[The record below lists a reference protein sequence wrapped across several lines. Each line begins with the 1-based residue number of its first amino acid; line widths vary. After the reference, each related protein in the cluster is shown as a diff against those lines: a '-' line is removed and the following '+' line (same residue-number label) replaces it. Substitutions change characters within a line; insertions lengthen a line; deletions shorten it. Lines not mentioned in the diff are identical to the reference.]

1 MQGKKIKAVGKKFIL
16 ENKIRISKGKEN
28 LVATFTLDTIP
39 TVTEG
44 GDGCTSAVMHTRLLG
59 SIVRLV
65 MLFLIIFRELTS
77 VEEPRWTQA
86 KGRGVA

>member
-1 MQGKKIKAVGKKFIL
+1 M
-16 ENKIRISKGKEN
+16 ISKGQEN
-28 LVATFTLDTIP
+28 LVAAFTLDTIP

-59 SIVRLV
+59 YIVRLA
-65 MLFLIIFRELTS
+65 MLFLIILGELTT
-77 VEEPRWTQA
+77 VEKPRWTLA